1 MTTLAAWRSF
11 VRALLRRRE
20 MERDMDA
27 ELEFHIEARTDHLVA
42 MGLDR
47 AAASRQARLE
57 LGDPLRWKEQG
68 REARGLRLVDNIRAD
83 IRYGTRWLRRSPG
96 FAMAAVFSI
105 ALGICANTAIFS
117 LVNALL
123 LKLMPVDDP
132 QSLVFLSRSDDR
144 SGLAS
149 SFSYPFF
156 RQLEEAHALERAV
169 ARASFEPNVE
179 AGDAAERV
187 SGEMVSG
194 EYFHLLG
201 VRPHLGR
208 LLTQDDNRIPGG
220 HPLVVLSY
228 VYWQR
233 RFGGDAQVV
242 GKSIRVNTHPMTIV
256 GVTPAEFTGLEI
268 GISPDI
274 RVPIVMQAEMLN
286 AESRLENPHEW
297 WLQIFGR
304 LADPDALKGVPYKSV
319 GGGTDSLPPSRDA
332 LRRTAV
338 ASAEAGQSVP
348 TVVAVQ
354 QQLDGLYQ
362 RSLALIPNGTAQERH
377 LIMRAGSR
385 GQPSLQNRFT
395 KPLTVLSG
403 LAAGVLLLVCLNLA
417 NLMLARTVARRRE
430 LAVRIAVG
438 ATRDRIVVQ
447 LLVETLLIA
456 ATGGVLGLILARW
469 AADALASVAIPAAA
483 TSLLGITLDW
493 RVLAFALALS
503 VLAGFVSGIA
513 PAFTAGHTNLASALS
528 TEGRTV
534 AGGRLFGRKLLV
546 GAQIAVSFALLTGAG
561 LFARTLVNLRGLD
574 FGFETEHLLSARL
587 DPTLSGLDKQH
598 LTTFL
603 ADVNERVAAI
613 PGVRSASFAAIPLLA
628 RSGWGSGITLDTG
641 VHDDRPGP
649 DRNAVG
655 PRYFTTVGMTILEGR
670 EFTDTDVATSP
681 RVAVVNQAFAQKYF
695 DTHAIGR
702 RIGPGGPQGSAD
714 FTIVGIV
721 RNGKYADLRE
731 EIAPFWYVPY
741 QQLEPLGQSDTAVR
755 ISRGLLSL
763 HVRTAADPGAV
774 AAAVR
779 STIASIDKRVT
790 LFNMR
795 TMREQISDQLTLE
808 RLLAVLGAAFA
819 VVAVVLAAL
828 GLYGVVA
835 YDTTMR
841 TRELGLRMALGE
853 TASGIIVMIL
863 RQTAWL
869 VTLGL
874 SAGVVL
880 AIAGVGYVRSLLYG
894 LQPTDP
900 LVIVSAAAVVVTV
913 TTVAALVPARRAT
926 HINPIESLN

>member
-1 MTTLAAWRSF
+1 
-11 VRALLRRRE
+11 LLRRRE
-20 MERDMDA
+20 MERDMDS

-83 IRYGTRWLRRSPG
+83 IGYGARWLRRSPG
-96 FAMAAVFSI
+96 FATAAVFSI

-132 QSLVFLSRSDDR
+132 HSLVFLSRSDDR

-156 RQLEEAHALERAV
+156 RQLEEAHTLEQAV

-194 EYFHLLG
+194 EYFRLLG
-201 VRPHLGR
+201 VRPSLGR

-220 HPLVVLSY
+220 HPVAVLSY
-228 VYWQR
+228 GYWQR

-242 GKSIRVNTHPMTIV
+242 GKPIRVNTHPMTIV
-256 GVTPAEFTGLEI
+256 GVTPEEFTGLEI

-286 AESRLENPHEW
+286 AESRLENPAEW
-297 WLQIFGR
+297 WLQVFGR
-304 LADPDALKGVPYKSV
+304 VGSRDALKGVPYKNASV
-319 GGGTDSLPPSRDA
+319 GVRGRN
-332 LRRTAV
+332 
-338 ASAEAGQSVP
+338 ASAVGDTLQGVP
-348 TVVAVQ
+348 SIVAVQ
-354 QQLDGLYQ
+354 QELDGLYQ
-362 RSLALIPNGTAQERH
+362 RSLALIPNAMTQERH
-377 LIMRAGSR
+377 LILRAGSR
-385 GQPSLQNRFT
+385 GQPSLQNRFA

-456 ATGGVLGLILARW
+456 ATGGLLGLILARW
-469 AADALASVAIPAAA
+469 AADALARVAVPATA
-483 TSLLGITLDW
+483 TSLLRVTLDW

-587 DPTLSGLDKQH
+587 DPTLSGLDKPH
-598 LTTFL
+598 LATFL

-641 VHDDRPGP
+641 AHDDRPGP

-655 PRYFTTVGMTILEGR
+655 PRYFTTVGMTVLEGR
-670 EFTDTDVATSP
+670 EFTDTDIATSP
-681 RVAVVNQAFAQKYF
+681 KVAVVNQAFAHKYF
-695 DTHAIGR
+695 DDHAIGR
-702 RIGPGGPQGSAD
+702 RIGPGGPQGSAE
-714 FTIVGIV
+714 FTIVGVV

-731 EIAPFWYVPY
+731 ETAPFWYVPY

-763 HVRTAADPGAV
+763 HIRTAADPGTA

-819 VVAVVLAAL
+819 LVAVVLAAL

-869 VTLGL
+869 VGPGL
-874 SAGVVL
+874 TAGVLL
-880 AIAGVGYVRSLLYG
+880 AIAGMGYVRSLLYG

-900 LVIVSAAAVVVTV
+900 LVLVSAAAVVVTV
-913 TTVAALVPARRAT
+913 TTVAALLPARRAT
-926 HINPIESLN
+926 HINPVDSLN